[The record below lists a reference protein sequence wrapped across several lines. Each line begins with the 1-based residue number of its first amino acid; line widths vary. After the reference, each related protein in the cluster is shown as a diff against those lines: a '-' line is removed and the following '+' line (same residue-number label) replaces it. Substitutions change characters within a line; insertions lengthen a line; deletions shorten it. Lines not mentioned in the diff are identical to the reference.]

1 MAKVTLST
9 AEMNLVT
16 QQDFILTKNSII
28 KKVYELFGNINTF
41 YQVEIEKINTV
52 PKEVLAV
59 SAKISRGEN
68 YRELPWV
75 ILDYPRYFKDENIFA
90 VRTFFWWGNSISV
103 HFILQ
108 GDGVITMKNIIK
120 ENKNNLQDWFLCC
133 HQTLWQHHFEEDNYL
148 PIQLFSTQQ
157 IDELK
162 FIKLA
167 KKIPLQK
174 WDGVEIFLE
183 NSFKTLLE
191 LLKQISYPSDAT
203 IL

>member
-16 QQDFILTKNSII
+16 QQDLILTKNSII
-28 KKVYELFGNINTF
+28 KKVYELFGNINTL
-41 YQVEIEKINTV
+41 YQVEFEKANAI
-52 PKEVLAV
+52 PKKVLAV
-59 SAKISRGEN
+59 SAKISKGEN

-75 ILDYPRYFKDENIFA
+75 MLDYPRYFKDENVFA
-90 VRTFFWWGNSISV
+90 IRTFFWWGNSISI
-103 HFILQ
+103 HFLLQ
-108 GDGVITMKNIIK
+108 GENLVKMKNIIK
-120 ENKNNLQDWFLCC
+120 ENKNNLQNWFLCC

-148 PIQLFSTQQ
+148 PVQLFSNEQ

-174 WDGVEIFLE
+174 WDDVEIFLE
-183 NSFKTLLE
+183 DSFKTIIE
-191 LLKQISYPSDAT
+191 LLNQINYQGDVT
-203 IL
+203 TL

>member
-16 QQDFILTKNSII
+16 QQDFILTKNNVI
-28 KKVYELFGNINTF
+28 KKVYELFGNINTL
-41 YQVEIEKINTV
+41 YQVEIEKANAV
-52 PKEVLAV
+52 PKRVLAV

-75 ILDYPRYFKDENIFA
+75 MLDYPRYFKDENVFA
-90 VRTFFWWGNSISV
+90 IRTFFLWGSSISI
-103 HFILQ
+103 HFLLQ
-108 GDGVITMKNIIK
+108 GESVAAMKNIIK
-120 ENKNNLQDWFLCC
+120 KNKNNLEDWFLCC
-133 HQTLWQHHFEEDNYL
+133 HQTLWQHHFEVDNYL

-167 KKIPLQK
+167 KKIPLQE
-174 WDGVEIFLE
+174 WDDVEIFLE
-183 NSFKTLLE
+183 NSLKTLID